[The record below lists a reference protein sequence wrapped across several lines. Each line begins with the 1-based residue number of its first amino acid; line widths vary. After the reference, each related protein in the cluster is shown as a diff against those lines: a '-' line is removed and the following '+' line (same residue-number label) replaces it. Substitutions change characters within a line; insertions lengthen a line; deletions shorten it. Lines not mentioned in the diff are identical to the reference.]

1 MILRGL
7 FVKVTTFQL
16 LRNNRRACAVNF
28 DKSKVMKRFERTK
41 EPLFKIHEITQIQQ
55 KAVILGEGGRGGDR
69 GRGLFV
75 KVIIFQLLREYRRA
89 AAVNFDKFDL
99 MKTSERTFFQNT

>member
-1 MILRGL
+1 MKEPLLKIHEITRIQQKYMILRGL

-55 KAVILGEGGRGGDR
+55 KAVILGEGGRGVG
-69 GRGLFV
+69 
-75 KVIIFQLLREYRRA
+75 
-89 AAVNFDKFDL
+89 
-99 MKTSERTFFQNT
+99 